1 MRASHRRRIVNRQA
15 ELFEPLSDRSRWPDI
30 PYDARKTVTE
40 LLARILSQ
48 HRLQEVAVR
57 EVEHE

>member
-1 MRASHRRRIVNRQA
+1 MLVRHRRRIQNRQA
-15 ELFEPLSDRSRWPDI
+15 ELFEAVSDRPRWPDI
-30 PYDARKTVTE
+30 PYDARKAVTE

-48 HRLQEVAVR
+48 HRIQEAAVR

>member
-1 MRASHRRRIVNRQA
+1 MLAPHRRRILNQQA
-15 ELFEPLSDRSRWPDI
+15 QLFEAVSGRPRWPDI
-30 PYDARKTVTE
+30 PYDARKAVTE

-48 HRLQEVAVR
+48 HRRQEAAVR

>member
-1 MRASHRRRIVNRQA
+1 MLEPHRRRILNRQA
-15 ELFEPLSDRSRWPDI
+15 ELFEALSDRPRWPDI
-30 PYDARKTVTE
+30 PRDARRVVTE

-48 HRLQEVAVR
+48 HRLPEAVAR